1 MRTPGRIKNFIYHA
15 HKFKKTI
22 KKRGTD
28 LYSAYPSKAFEHTA
42 PSNREAYVIKKNTII
57 K

>member
-42 PSNREAYVIKKNTII
+42 PSNREAYVVKKNTII